1 MKKLTA
7 LLIVLLC
14 AVSLAFAN
22 GQTESTA
29 ANGEKVYKIGISKF
43 LAHAALDAS
52 EQGFVD
58 YLNSTGLNIVYDYQN
73 AQGDISTTATIA
85 QKFKDDGVDLAY
97 GIATPT
103 AQALANAL
111 PYTPVVF
118 AAVTDPVEAGLVES
132 WEGSSDVLVC
142 GTSDS
147 SPVEAQIKL
156 LADLTGAKVIGNV
169 YNSSEANATVQ
180 QALMKEACANLGLQF
195 VSAAI
200 TNSSE
205 VRQATQSIIDRV
217 DAIYIATDNAVVSA
231 LASVDDVTTA
241 AGKPVLVGD
250 SSNVPGLNIMLA
262 WGFNYYAIGVSAGKQ
277 AEAILK
283 GANAGELG
291 SVVLSDPSD
300 FELWINLDTAKTL
313 GISIPQEQIDAAAVI
328 IENGVET
335 RK

>member
-1 MKKLTA
+1 MKKVLA
-7 LLIVLLC
+7 VLAILI
-14 AVSLAFAN
+14 LASSMVFAN
-22 GQTESTA
+22 GEKESAA

-43 LAHAALDAS
+43 LAHPALDAS
-52 EQGFVD
+52 EQGFKE
-58 YLNSTGLNIVYDYQN
+58 YLATTGLNITYDSQN

-85 QKFKDDGVDLAY
+85 QKFKDDNVDLAY

-118 AAVTDPVEAGLVES
+118 AAVTDPVDAGLVND
-132 WEGSSDVLVC
+132 WTGSSDILVC

-156 LADLTGAKVIGNV
+156 LADITGAKVIGNV

-180 QALMKEACANLGLQF
+180 QALIKEACSNLGLEF
-195 VSAAI
+195 ISAAI

-217 DAIYIATDNAVVSA
+217 DAIYVATDNAVVSA
-231 LASVDDVTTA
+231 LPALDEVA
-241 AGKPVLVGD
+241 YGAKKPVLCGD
-250 SSNVPGLNIMLA
+250 PTSTKGLNILIA
-262 WGFNYYAIGVSAGKQ
+262 WGFDYYAIGVSAGKQ

-283 GANAGELG
+283 GANAGEQG
-291 SVVLSDPSD
+291 SIVLSDPAD
-300 FELWINLDTAKTL
+300 FELWFNLDTAKAF
-313 GISIPQEQIDAAAVI
+313 GITIPQEQIDVAVGV
-328 IENGVET
+328 IENGVEIT
-335 RK
+335 K

>member
-1 MKKLTA
+1 MKRILA
-7 LLIVLLC
+7 LAMVLLC
-14 AVSLAFAN
+14 TASFAFAN
-22 GQTESTA
+22 GESESNA
-29 ANGEKVYKIGISKF
+29 SDGEKVYKIGISKF

-52 EQGFVD
+52 EKGFVE
-58 YLNSTGLNIVYDYQN
+58 YLDSTGLNIEYDYQN
-73 AQGDISTTATIA
+73 AQGDISTAATIA

-118 AAVTDPVEAGLVES
+118 AAVTDPVEAGLVDS
-132 WEGSSDVLVC
+132 WEGSSDILVC

-156 LADLTGAKVIGNV
+156 LMDITGAKVIGNV

-180 QALMKEACANLGLQF
+180 QQLMKEACANLGLEF

-217 DAIYIATDNAVVSA
+217 DAIYIATDNAVISA
-231 LASVDDVTTA
+231 LPSVDDVATA
-241 AGKPVLVGD
+241 AGKPVLAGD
-250 SSNVPGLNIMLA
+250 HSNVTGLNIMIA
-262 WGFNYYAIGVSAGKQ
+262 WGFDYYAIGVSAGKQ

-283 GANAGELG
+283 GANAGEQG
-291 SVVLSDPSD
+291 SIVLSDPSD
-300 FELWINLDTAKTL
+300 FELWFNLDTAKSL
-313 GISIPQEQIDAAAVI
+313 GIDIPQEQLDSATVI

-335 RK
+335 KK

>member
-1 MKKLTA
+1 MKKLLA
-7 LLIVLLC
+7 VSIILLC
-14 AVSLAFAN
+14 ALSMVFAN
-22 GQTESTA
+22 GQTESAT
-29 ANGEKVYKIGISKF
+29 NGEKIYKIGVSKF
-43 LAHAALDAS
+43 LAHPALDAS
-52 EQGFVD
+52 EKGFMD
-58 YLNSTGLNIVYDYQN
+58 YLATTGLNISYDLQN

-111 PYTPVVF
+111 PNTPVVF

-132 WEGSSDVLVC
+132 WEGSSDILVC

-147 SPVEAQIKL
+147 SPIEAQIKL
-156 LADLTGAKVIGNV
+156 LADISGAKVIGNI

-180 QALMKEACANLGLQF
+180 QALMKEACANLGLEF
-195 VSAAI
+195 ISAAI

-217 DAIYIATDNAVVSA
+217 DAIYIATDNAVISA
-231 LASVDDVTTA
+231 LSSVDDVATSA
-241 AGKPVLVGD
+241 KVPVLAGD
-250 SSNVPGLNIMLA
+250 PSNIPGLNIMMA
-262 WGFNYYAIGVSAGKQ
+262 WGFDYYSIGVSAGKQ

-291 SVVLSDPSD
+291 SIVLSDPAD
-300 FELWINLDTAKTL
+300 FELWFNLDTAKSF
-313 GISIPQEQIDAAAVI
+313 GIEIPQEQIDAATVI

>member
-1 MKKLTA
+1 MKKALA
-7 LLIVLLC
+7 LLTVLLL
-14 AVSLAFAN
+14 ATSFAFAN
-22 GQTESTA
+22 GEAESNA
-29 ANGEKVYKIGISKF
+29 SGEKAYKIGISKF
-43 LAHAALDAS
+43 LAHPALDAS
-52 EQGFVD
+52 EQGFID
-58 YLNSTGLNIVYDYQN
+58 YLSSTGLNIEYDQQN

-85 QKFKDDGVDLAY
+85 QKFKDDDVDIAY

-118 AAVTDPVEAGLVES
+118 AAVTDPVDAGLVES
-132 WEGSSDVLVC
+132 WEGSSDILVC

-147 SPVEAQIKL
+147 SPIEAQIKL
-156 LADLTGAKVIGNV
+156 LADITGAKVIGNV

-180 QALMKEACANLGLQF
+180 QALIKEACTNLGLEF
-195 VSAAI
+195 ISAAI

-231 LASVDDVTTA
+231 LPALDEVAFA
-241 AGKPVLVGD
+241 AKKPVLCGD
-250 SSNVPGLNIMLA
+250 PSNVPGLNILIA
-262 WGFNYYAIGVSAGKQ
+262 WGFDYYAIGVSAGKQ

-291 SVVLSDPSD
+291 SLVLSDPAD
-300 FELWINLDTAKTL
+300 FELWFNLDTAKAL
-313 GISIPQEQIDAAAVI
+313 GIDIPQEQLDSATVI
-328 IENGVET
+328 IENGVEN

>member
-1 MKKLTA
+1 MKKILA
-7 LLIVLLC
+7 LALVLVC
-14 AVSLAFAN
+14 TVSFAFA
-22 GQTESTA
+22 GGAEEEA

-52 EQGFVD
+52 EQGFMD
-58 YLNSTGLNIVYDYQN
+58 YLNSTGLNIKFDLQN

-85 QKFKDDGVDLAY
+85 QKFKDDNVDLAY

-103 AQALANAL
+103 AQALVNAL
-111 PYTPVVF
+111 PNTPVVF
-118 AAVTDPVEAGLVES
+118 AAVTDPVEAGLVTS
-132 WEGSSDVLVC
+132 WEGDPSIPVC

-156 LADLTGAKVIGNV
+156 LADITGAKVIGNV

-180 QALMKEACANLGLQF
+180 QALMKDACAKLGLEF
-195 VSAAI
+195 ISAAI

-205 VRQATQSIIDRV
+205 VMQATQSIIDRV

-231 LASVDDVTTA
+231 LSSVDDVCSK
-241 AGKPVLVGD
+241 AGKAMLVGD
-250 SSNVPGLNIMLA
+250 PSNVPGLECMIA
-262 WGFNYYAIGVSAGKQ
+262 WGFNYYSIGVSAGKQ

-291 SVVLSDPSD
+291 SLVLSDPAD
-300 FELWINLDTAKTL
+300 FELWFNLDTAKKL
-313 GISIPQEQIDAAAVI
+313 GYEIPQDLIDSATVI